1 MSSGTNTP
9 FTKMLDNVFP
19 RVPPFFRYISEQCDV
34 LLQSCEYLVEYLEG
48 GDTSKGKG
56 LVEADKLAQELKNK
70 HLDILNNAFS
80 TPMDREDVY
89 RSLTVLDVPVSSALI
104 TFEEMEG
111 LRVKT
116 DKFCLEMG
124 IILRESA
131 AALKRGYSKLDS
143 DPAAA
148 DADAQTARSCRGSID
163 KVYRRALAE
172 LYTVDEDIK
181 KLEAHASGA
190 EVQML
195 NHIVDMLKRREIYRH
210 LHVASRQMADAADVL
225 HGIVIQLT

>member
-1 MSSGTNTP
+1 MSGTNTP

-19 RVPPFFRYISEQCDV
+19 RVPPFFKYIDEQCAV
-34 LLQSCEYLVEYLEG
+34 LLQSYEQLVEYLES
-48 GDTSKGKG
+48 GDSAKGKG
-56 LVEADKLAQELKNK
+56 LIACDKEAQDLKTK
-70 HLDILNNAFS
+70 HLDILSNAFS

-89 RSLTVLDVPVSSALI
+89 RSLTILDVPVSSALI

-116 DKFCLEMG
+116 DKYCLEMG
-124 IILRESA
+124 ILLREAA

-148 DADAQTARSCRGSID
+148 DADAQTARSCRGTID
-163 KVYRRALAE
+163 KAYRRALAE
-172 LYTVDEDIK
+172 LYTIDEDIK

-190 EVQML
+190 ETQAISHV
-195 NHIVDMLKRREIYRH
+195 VDMLKRREIYRH
-210 LHVASRQMADAADVL
+210 LHVASRQMTDAADVL